1 MPARVS
7 TPGPESSR
15 QRLVSGLHPD
25 RFVRCLSTFVGVSP
39 PPQLPAR
46 PSVSVRLPL
55 SSTERLD
62 DLARAMGRRRSDVLR
77 RAVEE
82 LLERLANQD
91 RSL

>member
-1 MPARVS
+1 VS
-7 TPGPESSR
+7 TPP
-15 QRLVSGLHPD
+15 Q
-25 RFVRCLSTFVGVSP
+25 P
-39 PPQLPAR
+39 PVR

-55 SSTERLD
+55 SSAERLD

-82 LLERLANQD
+82 LLERLANQN